1 MLCLTG
7 FELYSRWVSLNFTLD
22 LQPYDLEVNSYP
34 DCWLRILF
42 LKFLLLISIFLN
54 FYCL

>member
-7 FELYSRWVSLNFTLD
+7 FELYSRWVSLNFSLD

-42 LKFLLLISIFLN
+42 LSLIILL
-54 FYCL
+54 CL

>member
-7 FELYSRWVSLNFTLD
+7 FELYSRWVPLNFTLD

-34 DCWLRILF
+34 TAGCGFYF
-42 LKFLLLISIFLN
+42 LA
-54 FYCL
+54 

>member
-34 DCWLRILF
+34 DCWLWILF
-42 LKFLLLISIFLN
+42 LSLIILL
-54 FYCL
+54 CL